1 MENLIINFGYPAL
14 FLGSFLEGESFLI
27 AAGFLARSGYL
38 DLNLVM
44 LVALTGTYIAD
55 VTIYFLGRKK
65 GERIISKFPVAKTY
79 YPKVKILFDRYGIW
93 AIFITRYLYGFR
105 LATAASLGLMK
116 MRKRKYLPF
125 NFLSCTIWAIL
136 IGGLGYMFGA
146 SLEALI
152 GQVKH
157 YEKIVVLFII
167 TVGLGAWLLRR
178 VWSKRQCKKINQM
191 KEQAKG

>member
-1 MENLIINFGYPAL
+1 MHDLIIQFGYPAL
-14 FLGSFLEGESFLI
+14 FLGCLLEGESVLI

-44 LVALTGTYIAD
+44 LVALAGTYTAD
-55 VTIYFLGRKK
+55 VALYFLGRKK
-65 GERIISKFPVAKTY
+65 GMGIISKFSVAKTY
-79 YPKVKILFDRYGIW
+79 YPKVKTLFDRYGIW

-125 NFLSCTIWAIL
+125 NFLSCMIWAIL
-136 IGGLGYMFGA
+136 IGSLGYMFGA

-152 GQVKH
+152 GQIKH

-167 TVGLGAWLLRR
+167 IIGLGAWLLRR
-178 VWSKRQCKKINQM
+178 VWNRRQCEKINQN
-191 KEQAKG
+191 ERER

>member
-1 MENLIINFGYPAL
+1 MHDLIIHFGYPAL
-14 FLGSFLEGESFLI
+14 FLGCLLEGESVLI

-44 LVALTGTYIAD
+44 LFALAGTYTAD

-79 YPKVKILFDRYGIW
+79 YPKVKTLFDKYGIW

-105 LATAASLGLMK
+105 LAAAASLGLMR

-125 NFLSCTIWAIL
+125 DFLSCMIWAIL
-136 IGGLGYMFGA
+136 IGSLGYMFGA

-152 GQVKH
+152 GQIKH
-157 YEKIVVLFII
+157 YEKVVVLFII
-167 TVGLGAWLLRR
+167 IIGLGAWLLRR
-178 VWSKRQCKKINQM
+178 ARSNWQSEKINRNGS
-191 KEQAKG
+191 KAKS